1 MGLMDSSTLQM
12 TITGNFLKFPNWKN
26 TGIYSIIGKLMG
38 QTIPVLGK
46 IEVQNPKIGLKLR
59 SMYPLFRNWE
69 LYVIFF
75 QSNPKFGKNQIFSPK
90 IWEFNGTNHN
100 FLGNYWE
107 SIYSSKFTIVGVVM
121 EKLTVCTNIG
131 NNLGY
136 CKLPKTRDH
145 STFAFYRTNYDYFI
159 YSIYGFKTISNIY
172 LYIYINLKL

>member
-1 MGLMDSSTLQM
+1 M
-12 TITGNFLKFPNWKN
+12 KFPNWEN

-46 IEVQNPKIGLKLR
+46 IEVQNPNIGLKLR
-59 SMYPLFRNWE
+59 SMYPLYRNWE

-75 QSNPKFGKNQIFSPK
+75 QSNPKFGKNHIFSPK

-107 SIYSSKFTIVGVVM
+107 SIYSLKFTIVGVVM

-136 CKLPKTRDH
+136 CKLPKTLDTR
-145 STFAFYRTNYDYFI
+145 SQYVRVLSYE
-159 YSIYGFKTISNIY
+159 
-172 LYIYINLKL
+172 L